1 MPTALSRRD
10 FLKWLSLAGAA
21 LASHWLLAGCRPGP
35 PVPAAASST
44 PSPAPTQSALPT
56 GTASPAALAQGS
68 ATPAPAR
75 EGLPEAGLPGE
86 RLILPAPRLQ
96 AGWPLMQALADRRSG
111 RSFRQQEVPLQEI
124 ADLLWAGFGVNRP
137 ASGGRTAPSA
147 YDLQDIAVHLVSSRG
162 AFLYAAGEHALV
174 KRIEADLRSATGTQ
188 AFVSQADLD
197 LVYVCDTTRLAAFT
211 SEDQQQWP
219 WAHCGCIAQNVSL
232 CCAALGLATV
242 VRSTI
247 DRQALALLLG
257 LPQTDRILL
266 AQSLGYPA
274 D

>member
-1 MPTALSRRD
+1 MPTGLSRRD
-10 FLKWLSLAGAA
+10 FLKWLSLAGGA
-21 LASHWLLAGCRPGP
+21 LGSHWLLAGCRSDP

-44 PSPAPTQSALPT
+44 PSPAPTRSPLPT
-56 GTASPAALAQGS
+56 GTASPAAIEQGS
-68 ATPAPAR
+68 AIPAPAR

-86 RLILPAPRLQ
+86 RLILPAPRLL
-96 AGWPLMQALADRRSG
+96 AGWPLMQALADRCSC

-147 YDLQDIAVHLVSSRG
+147 YDLQDIAVYLVSSRG

-174 KRIEADLRSATGTQ
+174 KRTEADLRSVTGTQ
-188 AFVSQADLD
+188 AFVSQADLN
-197 LVYVCDTTRLAAFT
+197 LVYVCDTTRLAAFAA
-211 SEDQQQWP
+211 EDQQQWP
-219 WAHCGCIAQNVSL
+219 WAHCGCIAQNVYL

-247 DRQALALLLG
+247 DRQALAARLDLA
-257 LPQTDRILL
+257 QSDRILL
-266 AQSLGYPA
+266 AQSIGYPEG
-274 D
+274 